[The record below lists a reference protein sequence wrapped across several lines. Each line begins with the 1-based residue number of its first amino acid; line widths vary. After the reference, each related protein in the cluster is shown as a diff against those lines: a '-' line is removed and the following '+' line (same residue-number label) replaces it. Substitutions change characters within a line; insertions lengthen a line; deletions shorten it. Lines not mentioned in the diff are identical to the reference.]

1 MGLDRLRSGRIGDAM
16 WPRVIGGVVL
26 ALIGILWIAQG
37 LGAAKGS
44 GMSGHPIYALLGL
57 VVAII
62 GIWLIRAGL
71 QRRDSKAPS
80 DPVA

>member
-1 MGLDRLRSGRIGDAM
+1 M

-44 GMSGHPIYALLGL
+44 AMTGHPFYAVLGL
-57 VVAII
+57 IVLVLGA
-62 GIWLIRAGL
+62 WLIRAGL
-71 QRRDSKAPS
+71 QRRGSAPT
-80 DPVA
+80 DPGV